1 MEEASTGRQYWVEV
15 PAGAAP
21 GTHFQATAGE
31 ATASLTVPPGM
42 ASGELMVIN
51 GDPIGGVPVAAG
63 ELISED
69 RGLSVVQGVL
79 VEPDNAA
86 SEGGGV
92 VVGTRVGAPTTLQ
105 VLRGVL
111 AQGAPLWEA
120 GHKEQAERVFRAGFD
135 VLVGQDPR
143 LATEMEQ
150 VMREYPGDAGAW
162 NYRRVFDSLIQQD
175 LAATVEPGSDEYEY
189 FLYFW
194 DARDGSNWTGWWI
207 TPEHIGCTRY
217 YAHAAVDVEGPHL
230 CGGQWEEPCTQMV
243 VTPAADG
250 GMLVSNA
257 APRSFLEGHYAR
269 AELGHR
275 HRGASGE
282 VRPSFKWDRP
292 LSEAERLLAT
302 APAKSPGCCVIS

>member
-1 MEEASTGRQYWVEV
+1 MEQASTARQYWVEV

-21 GTHFQATAGE
+21 GTQFQATAGGT
-31 ATASLTVPPGM
+31 TASLTVPPGM
-42 ASGELMVIN
+42 APGEFMVIN

-63 ELISED
+63 EV
-69 RGLSVVQGVL
+69 VVQGVL
-79 VEPDNAA
+79 VQPDGAA

-92 VVGTRVGAPTTLQ
+92 VVGTRVGAPSTLQ

-111 AQGAPLWEA
+111 AQGVPLWEK
-120 GHKEQAERVFRAGFD
+120 GHKEQAESVFRMGFD
-135 VLVGQDPR
+135 MLVGQDPR
-143 LATEMEQ
+143 LATQMEQ
-150 VMREYPGDAGAW
+150 VMREFPGEGEAW
-162 NYRRVFDSLIQQD
+162 SYRRVFDVLIQQD
-175 LAATVEPGSDEYEY
+175 LAATVGPGSAEYEY

-194 DARDGSNWTGWWI
+194 DARDGSDWTGWWV
-207 TPEHIGCTRY
+207 TPEHIGCTQY
-217 YAHAAVDVEGPHL
+217 WAHAAVDVEGPHL
-230 CGGQWEEPCTQMV
+230 CGGQWEQPCAQMV
-243 VTPAADG
+243 VTPADDG

-257 APRSFLEGHYAR
+257 APRSFIEGHYAR

-292 LSEAERLLAT
+292 LSEAERLLAA